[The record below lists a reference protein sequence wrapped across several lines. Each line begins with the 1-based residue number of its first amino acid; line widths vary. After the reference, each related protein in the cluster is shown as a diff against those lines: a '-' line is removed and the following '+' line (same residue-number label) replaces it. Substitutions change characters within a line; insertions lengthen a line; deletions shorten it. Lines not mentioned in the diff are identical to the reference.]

1 MELEYYQLVDRVE
14 RLDMAARSIACVAAV
29 PTESKIFEGHFP
41 DYPVLPGTMLVESIA
56 QGAGFL
62 LLVLLEYKKLPFLIQ
77 IDKAKLRTFVSPGE
91 NLRIE
96 CELVHEG
103 SGYAVAKGQVLRD
116 GKPIAHAELRFGIMA
131 FPTANLRGR
140 VIERA
145 GEVGLD
151 VPAV

>member
-14 RLDMAARSIACVAAV
+14 RLDVAAKSIACVASV

-41 DYPVLPGTMLVESIA
+41 DYPVLPGTMLVEAIA

-91 NLRIE
+91 SSHTDRRCDIARIDI
-96 CELVHEG
+96 
-103 SGYAVAKGQVLRD
+103 SD
-116 GKPIAHAELRFGIMA
+116 
-131 FPTANLRGR
+131 RGT
-140 VIERA
+140 I
-145 GEVGLD
+145 
-151 VPAV
+151 